1 MNLVAQQG
9 AAGWAFAGVCHD
21 SFIDRWKL
29 DEAYGLAAIYSSRP
43 LDIARCDKATGKQA
57 VAIFAG
63 GCFWCMEPPF
73 DELEGVVSTTSG
85 YTDGRTENPTY
96 EQVSS
101 GGTGHAEAVQVVYD
115 PAKVSFE
122 RLVEVFW
129 RNIDPTDD
137 GGQFCDR
144 GSPYRPALFYHD
156 AAQREVAERSRA
168 ALDKDRPFKEAIV
181 TPVVAAT
188 TFYPAEEYHQDYYL
202 KNPIRYKYYRNGC
215 GRDRRLKQLWGGS

>member
-1 MNLVAQQG
+1 MKRVLKYLG
-9 AAGWAFAGVCHD
+9 
-21 SFIDRWKL
+21 
-29 DEAYGLAAIYSSRP
+29 GLAALLLVVSFSAAAEQTKTP
-43 LDIARCDKATGKQA
+43 ATPTGMTEKAM
-57 VAIFAG
+57 FAG

-85 YTDGRTENPTY
+85 YTDGHTENPTY

-101 GGTGHAEAVQVVYD
+101 GRTGHAEAVQVVYD

-129 RNIDPTDD
+129 RNTDPTDA

-168 ALDKDRPFKEAIV
+168 ALEKDRPFKAAIA